1 MNALKLKGLRIE
13 KGLTQSDMA
22 EIIEKSPDTYAK
34 KERGEVM
41 FTPSEMCL
49 IAVALEMTF
58 ALFNLIFFDNNL
70 PFGNFKDACFPC
82 SNSIAETG
90 GE

>member
-1 MNALKLKGLRIE
+1 MKASKLKGLRIE
-13 KGLTQSDMA
+13 MGFTQSDMA
-22 EIIEKSPDTYAK
+22 AIIEKSTDTYAK

-49 IAVALEMTF
+49 LATALKMTF
-58 ALFNLIFFDNNL
+58 AVFNYIFFDNNL
-70 PFGNFKDACFPC
+70 PFGNTQADCFPS
-82 SNSIAETG
+82 SNIIAEAG